1 LVQGSWFVVRGSWFV
16 VRGSWFKENFMPKL
30 ARVAGL
36 CSVLLVTVASG
47 FAAPPAAKP
56 ASGSLVIVF
65 KDGHRQSFSLTD
77 IERIEF
83 PSGDVSG
90 TVSMPG
96 PSRGHFVG
104 KWEVGDGNGRTFY
117 ISLEE
122 SGDAMRSLGHVHG
135 RWTYVNG
142 EAEIRWDDGA
152 QDAIRRVGSNFQKF
166 AFSSGKQFTDV
177 PDNVTGARNTMPKPI

>member
-1 LVQGSWFVVRGSWFV
+1 
-16 VRGSWFKENFMPKL
+16 MPNL

-47 FAAPPAAKP
+47 SAAPPAAKP

-65 KDGHRQSFSLTD
+65 KDGHRQSLNLAD

-83 PSGDVSG
+83 PGGDLSAAAS
-90 TVSMPG
+90 TPG

-104 KWEVGDGNGRTFY
+104 KWEVGDGNGRTFF
-117 ISLEE
+117 ISLEDG
-122 SGDAMRSLGHVHG
+122 GDAMRSLGHLHG

-177 PDNVTGARNTMPKPI
+177 PDNVTSARNTMPKPI